1 MTIKVL
7 ALQSGVTGLSDHR
20 VLEGSFVQNAG
31 SLQVRGGLLP
41 SPSAGELS
49 TVSAMV
55 AAVAALK
62 CVIPNSISSTLGPYV
77 LVSDAAVNITF
88 DPGEA
93 SVARVD
99 RIIARAYDDTNDG
112 SGQTKGDVYYLKGQ
126 ASGAATAMPNNAIL
140 LYEVTVPAGASAGG
154 GGIDFNTA
162 TTDRRFYTSAAGGII
177 PIANA
182 TDMSGINSPYDGMAI
197 YRTDLDTLYIY
208 DGTNFKPK
216 GQISVANSAALSN
229 VTNPENGSIA
239 YARDTGRLWTYNGS
253 SWVRSYNEPQEITG
267 KQGITSQSSFT
278 STSYADIPGITGL
291 SFTKAR
297 SDTKI
302 RVDMKTLFFT
312 SSAGSTGLQL
322 GVRINGT
329 DYDVAKGY
337 TTESSSYKPAVGFA
351 AVTSGLAAGAYTITA
366 RWKVLSGSGV
376 INTNSSISEL
386 DWSAR
391 EVVGQEG

>member
-1 MTIKVL
+1 MTVKVL
-7 ALQSGVTGLSDHR
+7 ALASGVTGLTDHR
-20 VLEGSFVQNAG
+20 ILNGALVQNAG
-31 SLQVRGGLLP
+31 ALQIRMGLMP
-41 SPSAGELS
+41 SPNAATLS

-55 AAVAALK
+55 ASVSAFK
-62 CVIPNSISSTLGPYV
+62 CVIANSVASSLGPYV
-77 LVSDAAVNITF
+77 LVSDATVNITF
-88 DPGEA
+88 ADGEA
-93 SVARVD
+93 SVPRVD
-99 RIIARAYDDTNDG
+99 RIIARAYDNVNDG
-112 SGQTKGDVYYLKGQ
+112 SGDTKGDVYYLKGQ
-126 ASGAATAMPNNAIL
+126 ASGAATPAPSNSMI
-140 LYEVTVPAGASAGG
+140 LYEVTVPAGTSAGS
-154 GGIDFNTA
+154 GGINFNTA
-162 TTDRRFYTSAAGGII
+162 TTDRRFYTSAAGGIV

-182 TDMSGINSPYDGMAI
+182 TDMSSISFPYEGMTI

-253 SWVRSYNEPQEITG
+253 SWVRNYNEPQEIAG

-302 RVDMKTLFFT
+302 RVDMKTFFFT

-351 AVTSGLAAGAYTITA
+351 AVTSGLAAGSYTITA

-376 INTNSSISEL
+376 INTNSTISEL

-391 EVVGQEG
+391 EVVG